1 VRVSGNHWGLF
12 ILADQGNAYQV
23 YYTSSG
29 QGIVSEIKQIQPLI
43 SQITDQKT
51 ANNIQILTGA
61 KQKDGYNCGVYLI
74 FYIQELLETGKLELT
89 KIYTSQEIQAFR
101 QA

>member
-1 VRVSGNHWGLF
+1 MF
-12 ILADQGNAYQV
+12 ILESRETEQV

-29 QGIVSEIKQIQPLI
+29 QGIADEIKQIQPLI
-43 SQITDQKT
+43 SQITDEQT

-74 FYIQELLETGKLELT
+74 FYIQELLKIGKLELR
-89 KIYTSQEIQAFR
+89 KKYTPKQIQAFR
-101 QA
+101 QE